1 MPGMNEREARQRVT
15 DALMA
20 RMIEA
25 LDLQRVESLPSPV
38 YGFNAEDDNWFLFV
52 VNDARRGT
60 GAAEYVAINRDS
72 GAVRFLGVLGE

>member
-1 MPGMNEREARQRVT
+1 MDEAEAKQRAT
-15 DALMA
+15 DAMMA

-60 GAAEYVAINRDS
+60 GAAEYVAINRDT
-72 GAVRFLGVLGE
+72 GAVRFLGALGE